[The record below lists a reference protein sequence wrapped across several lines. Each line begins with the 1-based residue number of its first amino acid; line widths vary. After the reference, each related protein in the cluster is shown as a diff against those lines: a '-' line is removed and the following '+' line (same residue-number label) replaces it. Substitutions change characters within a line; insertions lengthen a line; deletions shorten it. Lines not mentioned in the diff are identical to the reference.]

1 MNISRSTIAAGA
13 IASLLTVAQPAL
25 AGHHEG
31 DHAETA
37 TATTEAPNI
46 VAVAAAA
53 GSFNTLIAALEA
65 TDLTAVLEGEGPF
78 TVLAPTDEAFA
89 ALPEGALD
97 GLLAEPEKL
106 AEVLKLH
113 VVPGRAEA
121 AAVINLAE
129 VTTVQGQSL
138 AVASD
143 DGVSIGGAKV
153 VTPDVAA
160 SNGVIHVI
168 DRVILP

>member
-1 MNISRSTIAAGA
+1 MNASRILIAAGA
-13 IASLLTVAQPAL
+13 LAGLLAAAQPTL

-31 DHAETA
+31 DDADAA
-37 TATTEAPNI
+37 TAMTDAPNI
-46 VAVAAAA
+46 VAVATAA
-53 GSFNTLIAALEA
+53 GSFSTLIAALEA
-65 TDLTAVLEGEGPF
+65 TDLTGVLEGEGPF
-78 TVLAPTDEAFA
+78 TVLAPTDDAFA

-97 GLLAEPEKL
+97 GLLADPEKL
-106 AEVLKLH
+106 AEILKLH

-129 VTTVQGQSL
+129 VTTVQGQAL
-138 AVASD
+138 AVVTD